1 MPRAKSHRRAQAL
14 KRRMVQP
21 QPWTPQPPVPEFV
34 ARRGTGYR
42 HRVRRWPTSEL
53 TQRSFKLVTPAQ
65 QPDQKMVFVV
75 GASHLRPMVDGIVA
89 MPEGPVSFAFL
100 SVPGAHAAEL
110 RTEVSHAALPWTP
123 DVVCVMAP
131 SNNLTA
137 SRNIGE
143 ASLDFGAL
151 LATVCNRWAKVFVL
165 DFPPRLNIEPGLQE
179 LFRQEFRRVA
189 ARMEHLP
196 LDRLELWSRD
206 SVHLSDSD
214 GTPILVQALW
224 DAAVRQL
231 APPPPPPPSVPPRT
245 SPRARVSPVLVV
257 TGHHPAPRH
266 RDPLEWTVVG
276 QEGKVRASP
285 VQESVLPSNP
295 VWFSG
300 DMLEAMET
308 VCPSSDDDDT
318 AIPPAGQTSR
328 VRRSPRGVATRRRG
342 GKRQVPA
349 TPSPARVTESASG
362 PRPAVQQVEATAQ
375 ESPSVVPG
383 VVVGREEV
391 AAACPAVPEER
402 QKIDKAKAVF
412 VPSVC
417 VSDVQLESSA
427 NAVATGSNRDS
438 SRIRLVKVVCGSFHQ
453 GDARFVYGGV
463 QCMAIALVSLA
474 KHTVRTAFSWDRLD
488 LDRALVEGDELYTSL
503 RDLNIFSHVS
513 NLLSVP
519 DLPQHLELDGQV
531 FRFSFGDTVLGEIG
545 VTEGEYID
553 FGVFISLRNGLER
566 IFSQYSTCLLT
577 LCGNTTAI
585 VCEDGRFSVV
595 DSHSRSNTGLLQSD
609 AGVQVQRGLVCLWR
623 VSSVG

>member
-14 KRRMVQP
+14 KRRMFKCNEKMY
-21 QPWTPQPPVPEFV
+21 EFCV
-34 ARRGTGYR
+34 IILNFVVNHTGRGTGYR

-151 LATVCNRWAKVFVL
+151 LATVCSRWAKVFVL

-189 ARMEHLP
+189 
-196 LDRLELWSRD
+196 
-206 SVHLSDSD
+206 VHLSDSD
-214 GTPILVQALW
+214 GTPILVQVLW

-231 APPPPPPPSVPPRT
+231 APPPPPPPLVPTRT

-276 QEGKVRASP
+276 QEGKVMCFSESFSGICARASP
-285 VQESVLPSNP
+285 VQESVIPSNP

-308 VCPSSDDDDT
+308 VSPSSDDDDDDT
-318 AIPPAGQTSR
+318 AIPPAGQVNCLKIISMKHPHLPMTLLLSL
-328 VRRSPRGVATRRRG
+328 SYLMI
-342 GKRQVPA
+342 
-349 TPSPARVTESASG
+349 SL
-362 PRPAVQQVEATAQ
+362 
-375 ESPSVVPG
+375 
-383 VVVGREEV
+383 V
-391 AAACPAVPEER
+391 AAACPAVLEER
-402 QKIDKAKAVF
+402 QKISKAKAVF

-417 VSDVQLESSA
+417 V
-427 NAVATGSNRDS
+427 R
-438 SRIRLVKVVCGSFHQ
+438 
-453 GDARFVYGGV
+453 
-463 QCMAIALVSLA
+463 
-474 KHTVRTAFSWDRLD
+474 
-488 LDRALVEGDELYTSL
+488 
-503 RDLNIFSHVS
+503 
-513 NLLSVP
+513 
-519 DLPQHLELDGQV
+519 
-531 FRFSFGDTVLGEIG
+531 
-545 VTEGEYID
+545 
-553 FGVFISLRNGLER
+553 
-566 IFSQYSTCLLT
+566 
-577 LCGNTTAI
+577 
-585 VCEDGRFSVV
+585 
-595 DSHSRSNTGLLQSD
+595 
-609 AGVQVQRGLVCLWR
+609 
-623 VSSVG
+623 

>member
-1 MPRAKSHRRAQAL
+1 MPRAKSHRRAQAQ
-14 KRRMVQP
+14 KRRMFKCNEKMY
-21 QPWTPQPPVPEFV
+21 EFYV
-34 ARRGTGYR
+34 IILNFVVNHTGRGTGYR

-137 SRNIGE
+137 SRTIGE

-151 LATVCNRWAKVFVL
+151 LATVCSRWAKVFVL

-189 ARMEHLP
+189 
-196 LDRLELWSRD
+196 
-206 SVHLSDSD
+206 VHLSDSD
-214 GTPILVQALW
+214 GTPILVQVLW

-231 APPPPPPPSVPPRT
+231 APPPPPPPLVPPRT

-276 QEGKVRASP
+276 QEGKVMCFS
-285 VQESVLPSNP
+285 ESFSVTHFFCVSVIPSNP

-308 VCPSSDDDDT
+308 
-318 AIPPAGQTSR
+318 
-328 VRRSPRGVATRRRG
+328 
-342 GKRQVPA
+342 
-349 TPSPARVTESASG
+349 ESAS
-362 PRPAVQQVEATAQ
+362 A
-375 ESPSVVPG
+375 VPG

-391 AAACPAVPEER
+391 AAAGPAVLEER
-402 QKIDKAKAVF
+402 QKISKAKAVF

-417 VSDVQLESSA
+417 VRDVQ
-427 NAVATGSNRDS
+427 
-438 SRIRLVKVVCGSFHQ
+438 
-453 GDARFVYGGV
+453 
-463 QCMAIALVSLA
+463 
-474 KHTVRTAFSWDRLD
+474 
-488 LDRALVEGDELYTSL
+488 
-503 RDLNIFSHVS
+503 
-513 NLLSVP
+513 
-519 DLPQHLELDGQV
+519 
-531 FRFSFGDTVLGEIG
+531 
-545 VTEGEYID
+545 
-553 FGVFISLRNGLER
+553 
-566 IFSQYSTCLLT
+566 
-577 LCGNTTAI
+577 
-585 VCEDGRFSVV
+585 
-595 DSHSRSNTGLLQSD
+595 
-609 AGVQVQRGLVCLWR
+609 
-623 VSSVG
+623 

>member
-1 MPRAKSHRRAQAL
+1 MPRAKSHRRAQAQ
-14 KRRMVQP
+14 KRRMALNVMYKFCVIIP
-21 QPWTPQPPVPEFV
+21 NFV
-34 ARRGTGYR
+34 VNHTGRGTGYR

-89 MPEGPVSFAFL
+89 MPEGPLCFSFL

-151 LATVCNRWAKVFVL
+151 LATVCSRWAKVFVL

-189 ARMEHLP
+189 ARMGLPYVSVAEHLP

-224 DAAVRQL
+224 DAAVHQL

-257 TGHHPAPRH
+257 TGHRPAPRH

-276 QEGKVRASP
+276 QEGKVMCFSESFSGSTYVHFFWFYVFIFVVLGKKSDLFFVVVVFKARASP

-308 VCPSSDDDDT
+308 VSPSSDDDT
-318 AIPPAGQTSR
+318 AVPPAGQVNCLKIMFTI
-328 VRRSPRGVATRRRG
+328 VRSKPESILDLILCEC
-342 GKRQVPA
+342 VPA
-349 TPSPARVTESASG
+349 TPSPCVTVSASG
-362 PRPAVQQVEATAQ
+362 PRPAVQQV
-375 ESPSVVPG
+375 
-383 VVVGREEV
+383 
-391 AAACPAVPEER
+391 CL
-402 QKIDKAKAVF
+402 
-412 VPSVC
+412 C
-417 VSDVQLESSA
+417 
-427 NAVATGSNRDS
+427 
-438 SRIRLVKVVCGSFHQ
+438 
-453 GDARFVYGGV
+453 
-463 QCMAIALVSLA
+463 
-474 KHTVRTAFSWDRLD
+474 
-488 LDRALVEGDELYTSL
+488 
-503 RDLNIFSHVS
+503 LNI
-513 NLLSVP
+513 LCELS
-519 DLPQHLELDGQV
+519 L
-531 FRFSFGDTVLGEIG
+531 
-545 VTEGEYID
+545 
-553 FGVFISLRNGLER
+553 
-566 IFSQYSTCLLT
+566 
-577 LCGNTTAI
+577 
-585 VCEDGRFSVV
+585 
-595 DSHSRSNTGLLQSD
+595 
-609 AGVQVQRGLVCLWR
+609 
-623 VSSVG
+623 

>member
-14 KRRMVQP
+14 KRRMAQP

-151 LATVCNRWAKVFVL
+151 LATVCSRWAKVFVL

-189 ARMEHLP
+189 ARMGLPYVSLAEHLP

-214 GTPILVQALW
+214 GTPILVQVLW

-231 APPPPPPPSVPPRT
+231 APPPPPPPLVPTRT

-276 QEGKVRASP
+276 QEGKARASP
-285 VQESVLPSNP
+285 VQESVIPSNP

-308 VCPSSDDDDT
+308 VSPSSDDDDDDT
-318 AIPPAGQTSR
+318 AIPPAGQ
-328 VRRSPRGVATRRRG
+328 VN
-342 GKRQVPA
+342 
-349 TPSPARVTESASG
+349 
-362 PRPAVQQVEATAQ
+362 
-375 ESPSVVPG
+375 
-383 VVVGREEV
+383 
-391 AAACPAVPEER
+391 CL
-402 QKIDKAKAVF
+402 KIISMKH
-412 VPSVC
+412 PHLPMTLLLSL
-417 VSDVQLESSA
+417 SYLM
-427 NAVATGSNRDS
+427 
-438 SRIRLVKVVCGSFHQ
+438 I
-453 GDARFVYGGV
+453 
-463 QCMAIALVSLA
+463 SLA
-474 KHTVRTAFSWDRLD
+474 LQITND
-488 LDRALVEGDELYTSL
+488 SL
-503 RDLNIFSHVS
+503 C
-513 NLLSVP
+513 
-519 DLPQHLELDGQV
+519 E
-531 FRFSFGDTVLGEIG
+531 
-545 VTEGEYID
+545 
-553 FGVFISLRNGLER
+553 
-566 IFSQYSTCLLT
+566 C
-577 LCGNTTAI
+577 
-585 VCEDGRFSVV
+585 VCE
-595 DSHSRSNTGLLQSD
+595 LLM
-609 AGVQVQRGLVCLWR
+609 
-623 VSSVG
+623 